1 MEKEASTD
9 KCRFTIIM
17 KWTQKSPKE
26 NISHYSCSCKEEEAL
41 VLVALQYFI
50 LLPRKLQLTL
60 LLGLS

>member
-1 MEKEASTD
+1 MSIYDHHEMDPEKPQR
-9 KCRFTIIM
+9 KHFLV
-17 KWTQKSPKE
+17 
-26 NISHYSCSCKEEEAL
+26 SCKEEEAL